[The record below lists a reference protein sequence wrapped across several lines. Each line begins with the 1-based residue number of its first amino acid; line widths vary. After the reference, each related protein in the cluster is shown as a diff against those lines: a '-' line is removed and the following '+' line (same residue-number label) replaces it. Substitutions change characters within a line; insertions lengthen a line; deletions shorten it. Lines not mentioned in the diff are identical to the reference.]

1 MKLHANASLT
11 IKQRRELKMLYESGH
26 SVKALVAR
34 FGIHETTVRR
44 WINRESPEDRSSTPH
59 RRQRVVTDEYRAAVI
74 AYRKEH
80 PEQGPIR
87 IAQALAPLY
96 PQANR
101 GNILLILQQA
111 GLTRP
116 HQKKA
121 SRQVAASRTSPCSD
135 GRTTT
140 NDLTGVLETS
150 RQRSVLPLTT
160 LGMLPATI

>member
-26 SVKALVAR
+26 SVKALVTR
-34 FGIHETTVRR
+34 FGVHETTVRR
-44 WINRESPEDRSSTPH
+44 WINRESPEDRSSAPH
-59 RRQRVVTDEYRAAVI
+59 RRQRVVTDEYRATVI
-74 AYRKEH
+74 ACRQEH
-80 PEQGPIR
+80 PEWGPIR

-116 HQKKA
+116 HHKK
-121 SRQVAASRTSPCSD
+121 S
-135 GRTTT
+135 
-140 NDLTGVLETS
+140 E
-150 RQRSVLPLTT
+150 
-160 LGMLPATI
+160 